1 MYEVEWRHHF
11 FLTSTDIYVS
21 ICRYLHIT
29 TNIIETTSMYLC
41 SIFTLQFLVESINFV
56 SLYWG
61 SEAEN
66 RPVSPLKAK
75 LWGIL
80 TAWISGKKDL
90 CRLVQAAVLSLSS
103 CWVARVY
110 FLKMTNQILP
120 QARTQQRDTN
130 VIYVNSI
137 IKKVIVICLS
147 IVCKVHLISK
157 RDVIHTF
164 EIFWRD
170 SMRAWKLIYHFQ
182 KSEYTIIKI
191 ETI

>member
-1 MYEVEWRHHF
+1 
-11 FLTSTDIYVS
+11 
-21 ICRYLHIT
+21 
-29 TNIIETTSMYLC
+29 MYLC
-41 SIFTLQFLVESINFV
+41 SIFTLQFLVESISFV

-80 TAWISGKKDL
+80 TAWISGEKDL
-90 CRLVQAAVLSLSS
+90 CRLVQAAVLGLSS

-120 QARTQQRDTN
+120 QACTQQRDIK
-130 VIYVNSI
+130 VVYVNWM
-137 IKKVIVICLS
+137 IKKMIEICLS
-147 IVCKVHLISK
+147 FVYKVHLISK

-170 SMRAWKLIYHFQ
+170 SMCAW
-182 KSEYTIIKI
+182 
-191 ETI
+191 